1 MLELRVAVAAR
12 AATAHQ
18 HSEGRGAVVTGPLD
32 GVRVVELASIGP
44 IPFCGLVLSDM
55 GADVVRVDKPVD
67 VATADPSRAPGT
79 VLDRGRRSIGVDLKS
94 PRGVEVVLRL
104 VDSADVL
111 IEGYRPGVAERLGI
125 GPDDCL
131 GRNPRLVYG
140 RLTGWGRQ
148 GPLADR
154 AGHDIDYIALAGAL
168 SAFGRSGG
176 PPTPPLNIVGDFG
189 GGGLLLA
196 YGVACAL
203 VSTART
209 GNGQVVDT
217 AMVDGTALLMAPFYA
232 ARQIGF
238 WSDERGTN
246 MLDTGSPYYDTYE
259 CADGKYVA
267 VGAIEPQFYAA
278 LLDGLE
284 LSASDLPDR
293 DDRTQVERVAG
304 RVRGSLQVTY
314 PRRVGR
320 PLRWTRRVRRARPR
334 LGRGAEAS
342 AQRRQPHVRRGRRR
356 HPSRAGPAVRHDSRV
371 HRPQAVLRRRA
382 HGRGAGRAR
391 LRRRRDRTAT
401 SRRRRRL
408 ARSSRPARLPSA
420 PRSRTARRSWR
431 CRFPRTSRACRAAG
445 SRRASDPD
453 PRP

>member
-1 MLELRVAVAAR
+1 
-12 AATAHQ
+12 
-18 HSEGRGAVVTGPLD
+18 LD

-55 GADVVRVDKPVD
+55 GADVLRVDKPVD

-131 GRNPRLVYG
+131 VRNPRLVYG

-293 DDRTQVERVAG
+293 DDRTKWSELRAVFAARFKSRTRDEWADHFGGRDACVAP
-304 RVRGSLQVTY
+304 V
-314 PRRVGR
+314 
-320 PLRWTRRVRRARPR
+320 
-334 LGRGAEAS
+334 LGLAEAPKH
-342 AQRRQPHVRRGRRR
+342 PHNAANHTFVEVDGVI
-356 HPSRAGPAVRHDSRV
+356 HPAPAPRFGTTPASIDRKPCYAGEHTIE
-371 HRPQAVLRRRA
+371 VLRELGCDGDEIEQLRA
-382 HGRGAGRAR
+382 DGAVA
-391 LRRRRDRTAT
+391 
-401 SRRRRRL
+401 
-408 ARSSRPARLPSA
+408 
-420 PRSRTARRSWR
+420 
-431 CRFPRTSRACRAAG
+431 
-445 SRRASDPD
+445 
-453 PRP
+453 